1 MAISL
6 PIVSKFDDKGV
17 NGAEKAIGKLQGTL
31 KTFAGIAIAA
41 FSVDAIV
48 GFGQAAL
55 RAAEDAEVANNRL
68 ENIAKTIG
76 IFGDESG
83 KVTKR
88 IQKFAETLALQTG
101 QSDESIK
108 ALQGTLLT
116 FKGLA
121 ASADVAGGAFDRATV
136 AAMDLAAAG
145 LGSTEQAAKALGKI
159 LENPIENLGA
169 LGRAGVKFTDE
180 QQAFI
185 QALVDSNKL
194 LEAQDYILGIIE
206 GRVGGTAEATAT
218 ATGKMK
224 QAFGEIQEQIG
235 TLLLPAFQTFATWL
249 VENMPKIQEIINN
262 VATGFQAFG
271 QFIDTYFIAPFR
283 IFAEETAPVFVA
295 AWENNIKP
303 AIDAMKP
310 VFEVLAGVFMEVLK
324 WSIDQVI
331 AALEGF
337 AEWLADPDNKTQ
349 IMIMTAILGGLA
361 ASFFAP
367 VIAITVLI
375 GVLGFLLDKFFE
387 FVEWTRTNEWTRA
400 IGAIVMPLQG
410 LMDFIDRIIRGIQAL
425 QHLMRTGDWGAAERV
440 AQNGYK
446 GSGYAKQA
454 KGGVTAVPGMSWVGE
469 KGPELLSMP
478 KGATV
483 TPIPQ
488 HMRAEAM
495 MGANTGGGVGNTF
508 AITVNAGMGADGT
521 SIGEEIVKQIKRYE
535 RSSGPV
541 FARA

>member
-17 NGAEKAIGKLQGTL
+17 DGAEKAIGKLQGTL
-31 KTFAGIAIAA
+31 KTFAGIAVAA

-48 GFGQAAL
+48 DFGRAAL
-55 RAAEDAEVANNRL
+55 TAAEEAQVANDRL

-76 IFGDESG
+76 IFGNESS

-88 IQKFAETLALQTG
+88 IQAFAESLALQTG

-121 ASADVAGGAFDRATV
+121 ESADVAGGAFDRATV

-185 QALVDSNKL
+185 QSLVDSNKL
-194 LEAQDYILGIIE
+194 LEAQDYILSIIE

-218 ATGKMK
+218 ASGKMK

-235 TLLLPAFQTFATWL
+235 ILLLPAFQAFATWL
-249 VENMPKIQEIINN
+249 VENMPTIQQIIAN
-262 VATGFQAFG
+262 VAAGFQAFG
-271 QFIDTYFIAPFR
+271 QFIDTYIIAPFR
-283 IFAEETAPVFVA
+283 TFAEEQGPAFQS

-303 AIDAMKP
+303 AVDAMKP
-310 VFEVLAGVFMEVLK
+310 VFETLAGILFEVLK
-324 WSIDQVI
+324 WSIDQVVE
-331 AALEGF
+331 ALEGF
-337 AEWLADPDNKTQ
+337 ANWMADPANKT
-349 IMIMTAILGGLA
+349 MIMVMIGVLGGLA

-367 VIAITVLI
+367 VITITALL
-375 GVLGFLLDKFFE
+375 GVLGFLTAKFFE
-387 FVEWTRTNEWTRA
+387 FVEWTRTNEWTKA

-446 GSGYAKQA
+446 GRGYAKQA
-454 KGGVTAVPGMSWVGE
+454 KGGVTAVAGMSWVGE
-469 KGPELLSMP
+469 KGPELLSLP

-488 HMRAEAM
+488 HMRAENM
-495 MGANTGGGVGNTF
+495 MGANSGGNGGNTY

-541 FARA
+541 FASA